1 MWLQFLAEVRMVTAT
16 VLTLLG
22 LQGLAAETVGWRSY
36 FTENPTEFHDIP
48 LTWEE
53 EDTRVPDWI
62 SGTYVKNGPAQ
73 VIFLQMIIP
82 PPCFSFQISFGSTRR
97 IMTSW
102 LDGFAKLHSFK
113 MSGANILYR

>member
-1 MWLQFLAEVRMVTAT
+1 MQFRNPQKLVVCGHQSTVTQAGWKVSVWLQFLAEVRMVTAI

-22 LQGLAAETVGWRSY
+22 VQGLAAGTVGWRSY

-73 VIFLQMIIP
+73 V
-82 PPCFSFQISFGSTRR
+82 
-97 IMTSW
+97 
-102 LDGFAKLHSFK
+102 
-113 MSGANILYR
+113 